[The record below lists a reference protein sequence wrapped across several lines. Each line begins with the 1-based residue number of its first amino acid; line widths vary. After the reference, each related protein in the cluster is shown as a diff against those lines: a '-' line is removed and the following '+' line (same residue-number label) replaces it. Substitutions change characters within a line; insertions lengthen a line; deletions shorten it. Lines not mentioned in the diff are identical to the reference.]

1 MEPEN
6 RGFIDTAT
14 SIAQTTAS
22 AVKTVTNAI
31 SGNYVGAV
39 ISAAQSPFFRKLVA
53 CICAFI
59 IFLIIVVCSLP
70 TMLWNALM
78 GGDSAYT
85 EAQLRILNM
94 ASQINAVFLDDY
106 NIELQE
112 LKEMGVATGDITTNE
127 PVPPISPYK
136 IMAYYSVA
144 SLNKNNETDDSPSVD
159 DTADTPDVITGG
171 IRIGTS
177 PLSDTVEAY
186 RSTVKSAAEKY
197 GIPQYVDILLAMMM
211 QESGGRGNDVMQAA
225 GSGYVYGAVT
235 PSSSIDGGVHY
246 FSECLKKAGC
256 TGTQDWSRLEVA
268 VQSYNYGMGYATW
281 LKKNGYTGWTAT
293 NAAQYSN
300 YMVKKYQANGS
311 HISRYG
317 DKQYIPHVF
326 RYYHSSGGTG
336 SAIDKID
343 IVHLLSVLR
352 DYEGEYY
359 YHKSSGDKY
368 EVIFVTHRD
377 SDFFVNKVFHLT
389 AEQKKTAKSY
399 ESIFEQLGNT
409 DFISS
414 DNILGSQAGLDSLPL
429 TNAQVTNYLSIAT
442 STDPKISPARKQVLT
457 VGLSIVGKVG
467 YFWGGKYNGTG
478 WNSNWGKNTLVTA
491 SGDHTTG
498 TYQPLGLD
506 CSGFVDWAY
515 RTAGVTNVLQGGG
528 TWHQYNSTT
537 PITAAQLR
545 PGDLG
550 FIVNSSGRT
559 THVGI
564 YLGKNSSGKRLWVH
578 SQGGTGVSV
587 STCGFSKFRRVVS

>member
-22 AVKTVTNAI
+22 AVKTVTNAM

-78 GGDSAYT
+78 GGDSAYA

-112 LKEMGVATGDITTNE
+112 LKELGVATGDITTNE

-144 SLNKNNETDDSPSVD
+144 SLNKNNETDDSPSAD
-159 DTADTPDVITGG
+159 DAADTPDVITGG
-171 IRIGTS
+171 IRIGTR
-177 PLSDTVEAY
+177 PLSETVEAY

-268 VQSYNYGMGYATW
+268 VQSYNYGMVYATW
-281 LKKNGYTGWTAT
+281 LKKYVYTGWTAT

-326 RYYHSSGGTG
+326 RYYHSSGGRG
-336 SAIDKID
+336 RAFDKFDIESEFQNISLGGAISYVEIPNMQNNLPALETL
-343 IVHLLSVLR
+343 V
-352 DYEGEYY
+352 
-359 YHKSSGDKY
+359 KY
-368 EVIFVTHRD
+368 I
-377 SDFFVNKVFHLT
+377 
-389 AEQKKTAKSY
+389 Y
-399 ESIFEQLGNT
+399 
-409 DFISS
+409 
-414 DNILGSQAGLDSLPL
+414 DNIQYGEFNTKSDYCQECGFDGEIMINDNMEWECPQCHNKDHSKL
-429 TNAQVTNYLSIAT
+429 NVT
-442 STDPKISPARKQVLT
+442 R
-457 VGLSIVGKVG
+457 
-467 YFWGGKYNGTG
+467 
-478 WNSNWGKNTLVTA
+478 
-491 SGDHTTG
+491 
-498 TYQPLGLD
+498 
-506 CSGFVDWAY
+506 
-515 RTAGVTNVLQGGG
+515 RTCG
-528 TWHQYNSTT
+528 
-537 PITAAQLR
+537 
-545 PGDLG
+545 
-550 FIVNSSGRT
+550 
-559 THVGI
+559 
-564 YLGKNSSGKRLWVH
+564 YLGENFWNTGKTKEIK
-578 SQGGTGVSV
+578 S
-587 STCGFSKFRRVVS
+587 RVLHL

>member
-14 SIAQTTAS
+14 SIAQTAAS

-78 GGDSAYT
+78 GGDSAYA

-112 LKEMGVATGDITTNE
+112 LKEMGVVSDNITTNE

-159 DTADTPDVITGG
+159 DAADTPDVITGG

-235 PSSSIDGGVHY
+235 P
-246 FSECLKKAGC
+246 
-256 TGTQDWSRLEVA
+256 
-268 VQSYNYGMGYATW
+268 
-281 LKKNGYTGWTAT
+281 
-293 NAAQYSN
+293 
-300 YMVKKYQANGS
+300 
-311 HISRYG
+311 
-317 DKQYIPHVF
+317 
-326 RYYHSSGGTG
+326 
-336 SAIDKID
+336 
-343 IVHLLSVLR
+343 
-352 DYEGEYY
+352 
-359 YHKSSGDKY
+359 
-368 EVIFVTHRD
+368 
-377 SDFFVNKVFHLT
+377 
-389 AEQKKTAKSY
+389 
-399 ESIFEQLGNT
+399 
-409 DFISS
+409 
-414 DNILGSQAGLDSLPL
+414 
-429 TNAQVTNYLSIAT
+429 
-442 STDPKISPARKQVLT
+442 
-457 VGLSIVGKVG
+457 
-467 YFWGGKYNGTG
+467 
-478 WNSNWGKNTLVTA
+478 
-491 SGDHTTG
+491 
-498 TYQPLGLD
+498 
-506 CSGFVDWAY
+506 
-515 RTAGVTNVLQGGG
+515 
-528 TWHQYNSTT
+528 
-537 PITAAQLR
+537 
-545 PGDLG
+545 
-550 FIVNSSGRT
+550 
-559 THVGI
+559 
-564 YLGKNSSGKRLWVH
+564 
-578 SQGGTGVSV
+578 
-587 STCGFSKFRRVVS
+587 